1 MAYDALL
8 NVQSIEVTGTG
19 AFENEN
25 YIGNGARVFGS
36 IEVSNASAG
45 ATTSIVVEESND
57 GSNWSPV
64 KAIDVNEPF
73 IQEPYYSNEIPSSNL
88 SFVDNAN
95 KRFKFKANSKKFR
108 FSYDVVGTVTIG
120 INIGNT

>member
-8 NVQSIEVTGTG
+8 NVQPIEVTGTG

-25 YIGNGARVFGS
+25 YTGNGARVFAS
-36 IEVSNASAG
+36 IKVSNALAG

-57 GSNWSPV
+57 GSEWSPV
-64 KAIDVNEPF
+64 KAINVNEPL

-88 SFVDNAN
+88 SFVDNTN
-95 KRFKFKANSKKFR
+95 KRFKFKANAKKFR
-108 FSYDVVGTVTIG
+108 FSYDIAGTVTIG
-120 INIGNT
+120 INIGNA